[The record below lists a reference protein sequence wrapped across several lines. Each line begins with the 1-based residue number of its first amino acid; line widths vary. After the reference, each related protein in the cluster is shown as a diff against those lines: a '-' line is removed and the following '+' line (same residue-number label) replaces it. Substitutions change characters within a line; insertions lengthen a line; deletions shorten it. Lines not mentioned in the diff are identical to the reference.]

1 MVLVDSSVWIEHF
14 RHTHS
19 ELVELLGE
27 GLVLTHPFVCGELAC
42 GNLKNRSTILSHL
55 GALPAAKT
63 AAHEEVLQLLN
74 ERRLF
79 GLGLGWSDLHLL
91 ASGLL
96 SDCQLWTL
104 DKRLAQAAT
113 ELGLR

>member
-1 MVLVDSSVWIEHF
+1 MVLVDSSVWIAHF
-14 RHTHS
+14 RHTHP
-19 ELVELLGE
+19 ELVELLTG

-42 GNLKNRSTILSHL
+42 GNIKNRTTVLSHL
-55 GALPAAKT
+55 SALPEAKM
-63 AAHEEVLQLLN
+63 AAHEEVLRLLK

-79 GLGLGWSDLHLL
+79 GLGLGWIDLHLL

-96 SDCQLWTL
+96 SECQLWTL

-113 ELGLR
+113 ELGLS